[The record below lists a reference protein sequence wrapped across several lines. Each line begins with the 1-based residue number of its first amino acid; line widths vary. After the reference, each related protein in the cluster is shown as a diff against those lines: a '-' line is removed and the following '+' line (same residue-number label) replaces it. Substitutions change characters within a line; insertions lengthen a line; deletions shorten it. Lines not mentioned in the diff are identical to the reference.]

1 MKTTCRECGKAF
13 HTTLNSPQLFCSV
26 GCQLKGDPLESEPPR
41 QRMRSRAARTVRAT
55 TLCSVPQGN
64 QTTD

>member
-1 MKTTCRECGKAF
+1 MESTCRECGMTF
-13 HTTLNSPQLFCSV
+13 RTTLSSPQIFCSV

-55 TLCSVPQGN
+55 TSCSVTGN
-64 QTTD
+64 QTKE